1 MSQKGDISNQEPSTQ
16 WTEIIGL
23 LVENIIGKN
32 MAMTY
37 NFDSLTIDM
46 PRAQGPDGL
55 HLGSVKWTIN
65 GKIII
70 ATEAYKKQDV
80 SSDPEK
86 MLSRDRLHIN
96 KPHSY

>member
-16 WTEIIGL
+16 WTEIMGQ
-23 LVENIIGKN
+23 LVDKFVGKN

-37 NFDSLTIDM
+37 NFDNLTIDM
-46 PRAQGPDGL
+46 PKAQGPDGL

-70 ATEAYKKQDV
+70 TTEAYKKQDV
-80 SSDPEK
+80 VIG
-86 MLSRDRLHIN
+86 SRKN
-96 KPHSY
+96 VKP